1 MAKTWNNIPEKKVL
15 ATFKEKSTLKGTVSE
30 KFDIYVDGAVPGG
43 DGDVQGISMT
53 IDPSTYVMTTQL
65 KDSKGGNVG
74 SPATVD
80 LPLESM
86 VVSGEY
92 DEENKSIILTLSNGQ
107 TIEFSVADLVSGL
120 QSEITPENPLSADLI
135 EETSNKNFVTSEE
148 KNDID
153 TIPGLTAEIDD
164 VRQALD
170 DKQDTIDGN
179 NPLNADYI
187 DDESSE
193 KKLVTPEE
201 KNAIETIA
209 SNDVNKYAEMGS
221 EDHTVFTRNG
231 LGDYQEI
238 TINFWNEH
246 REPVGAAVHFGNGE
260 EVELVNGQAG
270 NVSGY
275 ADDTLKVNCPNL
287 PAGTYHYDRNSG
299 VTLYVDYADSYPID
313 KSGVFITG
321 ENGLNNKRVI
331 TFIPDDGSQAIVYE
345 YDSNDNTVVEN
356 PLGGEAGK
364 IHAITS
370 DDINDGEYVNLW
382 ALGPG
387 VYNCDP
393 STSVDVPLKIAYNSA
408 GEVENVMTNAYGVW
422 LVTGTSSL
430 NTMYYFPAEDQS
442 GQNTNYPVKYTITEG
457 DVTDKLVIGEGG
469 TGGENVIYFNT
480 EGFGLLLDVENVA
493 FYKDAQL
500 TEEMT
505 PAEMFQL
512 TNKGPVNLIGMF
524 DNGSEFIPWTSEI
537 IVSSADDGMDGQGN
551 SFFFRVVE
559 GSSTGV
565 ISYYNDEWHNNDKV
579 DFLTSSDIDGLLKK
593 GSGAPTTSTT
603 GEKGQLYEDTTNGK
617 VYVCTNRSGNTTTW
631 KELVKAG
638 DNISTLNNDS
648 GYQNAS
654 QVSSAIASAVGQ
666 ITSFEYEVVQTLP
679 ATGEA
684 GKIYLVA
691 NSGTTPN
698 IYDEYIWV
706 NNAFEKIGTTEMD
719 LSNYYTKTQ
728 TDTLLGA
735 KADQSTTYT
744 KTEVDTALG
753 NKADSSDVY
762 TKTQVDTALGNK
774 ANSSDVYSKSEVNT
788 ALAGKQDAI
797 DANHKLDAD
806 LIDNSTSDNK
816 TYETGSGAPTTST
829 AGSVGE
835 LYVDKSTGTVYVCIS
850 DTGGTY
856 TWEPVSGG
864 SGPTVVQTTGQ
875 STTSVMSQKAVTDAI
890 DAVDGISIT
899 MTYTDPGEGSS
910 LQANHF
916 IAVYEA

>member
-1 MAKTWNNIPEKKVL
+1 MVWKNIPEKKVL
-15 ATFKEKSTLKGTVSE
+15 ATLKDGKDFKGAAAEKMT
-30 KFDIYVDGAVPGG
+30 IYVDGAVPGG
-43 DGDVQGISMT
+43 DGDVQGVSMT

-65 KDSKGGNVG
+65 KDGKGGNVG

-86 VVSGEY
+86 VVGGEY
-92 DEENKSIILTLSNGQ
+92 DDATKKVILTLKNGE
-107 TIEFSVADLVSGL
+107 TVEFSVADLVSGL
-120 QSEITPENPLSADLI
+120 QTEITSENPLSADLVA
-135 EETSNKNFVTSEE
+135 ETSNKNFVTSEE
-148 KNDID
+148 KSDID
-153 TIPGLTAEIDD
+153 SIPGLYTDIND
-164 VRQALD
+164 VRQVLD
-170 DKQDTIDGN
+170 SKQDIIDGN

-187 DDESSE
+187 DDSNSD
-193 KKLVTPEE
+193 KKLVTSMDLDRLEQLPGIS
-201 KNAIETIA
+201 A
-209 SNDVNKYAEMGS
+209 DPY
-221 EDHTVFTRNG
+221 R
-231 LGDYQEI
+231 
-238 TINFWNEH
+238 INFQDADGNEISIDINNASAGGVTN
-246 REPVGAAVHFGNGE
+246 PISYTVTFNGE
-260 EVELVNGQAG
+260 PLTGTPIYHALRE
-270 NVSGY
+270 
-275 ADDTLKVNCPNL
+275 ADCNYNSNTIILETLDPGL
-287 PAGTYHYDRNSG
+287 YLLDDYSMGMG
-299 VTLYVDYADSYPID
+299 VPIYVDSER
-313 KSGVFITG
+313 T
-321 ENGLNNKRVI
+321 N
-331 TFIPDDGSQAIVYE
+331 
-345 YDSNDNTVVEN
+345 VVTERK
-356 PLGGEAGK
+356 G
-364 IHAITS
+364 I
-370 DDINDGEYVNLW
+370 
-382 ALGPG
+382 
-387 VYNCDP
+387 
-393 STSVDVPLKIAYNSA
+393 
-408 GEVENVMTNAYGVW
+408 W
-422 LVTGTSSL
+422 LVEPQNSYSH
-430 NTMYYFPAEDQS
+430 MYYFPQEDSYSAERM
-442 GQNTNYPVKYTITEG
+442 
-457 DVTDKLVIGEGG
+457 VIFTLEDGEA
-469 TGGENVIYFNT
+469 VS
-480 EGFGLLLDVENVA
+480 DVEVA
-493 FYKDAQL
+493 TKADIGNLQ
-500 TEEMT
+500 
-505 PAEMFQL
+505 PAINQA
-512 TNKGPVNLIGMF
+512 NKL
-524 DNGSEFIPWTSEI
+524 
-537 IVSSADDGMDGQGN
+537 SADYIAETNNNKVMTSAERTKLAGIAAGAEVNVQSDWNVTN
-551 SFFFRVVE
+551 S
-559 GSSTGV
+559 
-565 ISYYNDEWHNNDKV
+565 
-579 DFLTSSDIDGLLKK
+579 SSDAFIKNK
-593 GSGAPTTSTT
+593 PTNVSAFT
-603 GEKGQLYEDTTNGK
+603 
-617 VYVCTNRSGNTTTW
+617 
-631 KELVKAG
+631 
-638 DNISTLNNDS
+638 NDS

-698 IYDEYIWV
+698 IYDEYIYV

-753 NKADSSDVY
+753 NKANSSDVY

-829 AGSVGE
+829 VGSVGE

-875 STTSVMSQKAVTDAI
+875 STTDVMSQKAVTDAI

-916 IAVYEA
+916 IAVYEV

>member
-1 MAKTWNNIPEKKVL
+1 MAWKNIPDKKVL
-15 ATFKEKSTLKGTVSE
+15 ATLKDGKDFKGTAAE
-30 KFDIYVDGAVPGG
+30 KMTIYVDGGVPGSE
-43 DGDVQGISMT
+43 GDVKGISVT
-53 IDPSTYVMTTQL
+53 VDPSTYVMTTQL
-65 KDSKGGNVG
+65 KDSKGGDVG

-86 VVSGEY
+86 VVGGEY
-92 DEENKSIILTLSNGQ
+92 DDATKKVILTLKNGE
-107 TIEFSVADLVSGL
+107 TVEFSVADLVAGL
-120 QSEITPENPLSADLI
+120 QSEITPQNPLSADLVA
-135 EETSNKNFVTSEE
+135 ETSNKNFVTSEE
-148 KNDID
+148 KEDISS
-153 TIPGLTAEIDD
+153 ISGLADD
-164 VRQALD
+164 VETLNGNVEGLQSDVSGLNGDVNNLAGDVSTLQGDVAALQSD
-170 DKQDTIDGN
+170 LGTKQDTIDGN
-179 NPLNADYI
+179 NPLDASFI
-187 DDESSE
+187 DDENSS

-201 KNAIETIA
+201 KETLNSIVE
-209 SNDVNKYAEMGS
+209 NDPSRLARFEDNGDNNSTALMDDAGNHLQFEANRSSQYGEISGVMVN
-221 EDHTVFTRNG
+221 
-231 LGDYQEI
+231 
-238 TINFWNEH
+238 
-246 REPVGAAVHFGNGE
+246 NGE
-260 EVELVNGQAG
+260 WSYLIQNGAG
-270 NVSGY
+270 SPINHFAGDDGATYLSGLPCGLY
-275 ADDTLKVNCPNL
+275 AFDAD
-287 PAGTYHYDRNSG
+287 SM
-299 VTLYVDYADSYPID
+299 TLYVTDD
-313 KSGVFITG
+313 KSRRITQDG
-321 ENGLNNKRVI
+321 TIIAGSEFDSKRTV
-331 TFIPDDGSQAIVYE
+331 TFIPADGSPATNYILDYNTGKVEEKTVGGGGESVVYFNAE
-345 YDSNDNTVVEN
+345 SSGYLLNVEN
-356 PLGGEAGK
+356 
-364 IHAITS
+364 I
-370 DDINDGEYVNLW
+370 
-382 ALGPG
+382 
-387 VYNCDP
+387 
-393 STSVDVPLKIAYNSA
+393 
-408 GEVENVMTNAYGVW
+408 
-422 LVTGTSSL
+422 
-430 NTMYYFPAEDQS
+430 
-442 GQNTNYPVKYTITEG
+442 
-457 DVTDKLVIGEGG
+457 
-469 TGGENVIYFNT
+469 
-480 EGFGLLLDVENVA
+480 A

-505 PAEMFQL
+505 PSEMFQL

-524 DNGSEFIPWTSEI
+524 DDGSEFIPWSSEI
-537 IVSSADDGMDGQGN
+537 IVSAADDGMDGQGN
-551 SFFFRVVE
+551 SFFFRVLE
-559 GSSTGV
+559 GPTTGTV
-565 ISYYNDEWHNNDKV
+565 AYYGNKWHIGDKMI
-579 DFLTSSDIDGLLKK
+579 FLTASEVDGIVKK

-603 GEKGQLYEDTTNGK
+603 GEKGQIYEDTTNGK
-617 VYVCTNRSGNTTTW
+617 VYICTGKSGSTYTW
-631 KELVKAG
+631 KEVIKNG
-638 DNISTLNNDS
+638 DNISTLANDA

-654 QVSSAIASAVGQ
+654 QVSSAIASAVGD
-666 ITSFEYEVVQTLP
+666 ITSFEYQVVQTLP
-679 ATGEA
+679 QTGEK
-684 GKIYLVA
+684 GVVYLVP

-753 NKADSSDVY
+753 NKASSSDVY

-788 ALAGKQDAI
+788 ALAGKQDTI

-835 LYVDKSTGTVYVCIS
+835 MYVDKSTGTVYVCTS
-850 DTGGTY
+850 TTGGTY